1 VLAEAQS
8 RGINPRDNCDELME
22 FIELRWLLQD
32 IKVDRITEAGRLG
45 ALVREVSQVLE
56 NLGMPPIPGIPRDPR
71 TVSDVLEAM
80 DVILECVKEA
90 YDSGHGPCD

>member
-8 RGINPRDNCDELME
+8 RGINPRDKRDELME

-32 IKVDRITEAGRLG
+32 IKVDRITEVGRLG
-45 ALVREVSQVLE
+45 ALVRELSQVLE

-71 TVSDVLEAM
+71 TVSDALEAV

-90 YDSGHGPCD
+90 YDSGHDPCD